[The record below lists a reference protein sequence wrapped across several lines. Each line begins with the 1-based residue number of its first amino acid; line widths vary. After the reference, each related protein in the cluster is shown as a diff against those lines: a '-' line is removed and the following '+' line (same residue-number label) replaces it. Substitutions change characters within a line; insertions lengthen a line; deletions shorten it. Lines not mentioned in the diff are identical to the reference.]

1 MAAAGGGPGG
11 GDGGTAFTGFP
22 SAALIA
28 WMFGLAML
36 GLFAL
41 ALGTRRRVIV
51 EPPGEDRRNDARRSG
66 RFRDTPDPFLF
77 FKREE

>member
-1 MAAAGGGPGG
+1 MEAAGGGQGG
-11 GDGGTAFTGFP
+11 GGTAFTGFP

-28 WMFGLAML
+28 WMFGLMML

-51 EPPGEDRRNDARRSG
+51 EPPGEDRPNDPRRSG

-77 FKREE
+77 KREE